1 MYALKLLRADFI
13 GMNNKSIIHDSTEEK
28 KVLQCAQR
36 MGTILGKMP
45 LKYPPNHFYSAINM
59 IY

>member
-13 GMNNKSIIHDSTEEK
+13 GTSNRSIFHDSAEEK
-28 KVLQCAQR
+28 EVLQCAQR
-36 MGTILGKMP
+36 MGTILGKLP
-45 LKYPPNHFYSAINM
+45 LKCPPNHFYSAINM